1 MATVTIPEPL
11 HEELRRRAEESET
24 SVGALVVRAL
34 EERFG
39 GGLEGKQSKGNYV
52 TGPLIKG
59 GERGPLY
66 PRDENPH
73 DLILPGCEHL
83 ARHSGP
89 RVKRTKRVTGPMVK
103 GEGKLGPRFPTDET
117 PHDLILS

>member
-11 HEELRRRAEESET
+11 HEELRRRAEESGT
-24 SVGALVVRAL
+24 SVDALVVRAL
-34 EERFG
+34 EETFG
-39 GGLEGKQSKGNYV
+39 EVKEGKPAKGKYV

-83 ARHSGP
+83 AGP
-89 RVKRTKRVTGPMVK
+89 ERGAQEATKRVTGPMVK
-103 GEGKLGPRFPTDET
+103 GTGKLGPSFPVDET
-117 PHDLILS
+117 PHDFVLS

>member
-11 HEELRRRAEESET
+11 HQELRRRAEESGT
-24 SVGALVVRAL
+24 SVDALVVRAL

-39 GGLEGKQSKGNYV
+39 EREEGKQAKGQNV

-59 GERGPLY
+59 GKRGPLY

-83 ARHSGP
+83 ARP
-89 RVKRTKRVTGPMVK
+89 
-103 GEGKLGPRFPTDET
+103 E
-117 PHDLILS
+117 